1 MTDYVTDFVEE
12 SREHITELNNW
23 LLELEG
29 SPEDEEAIGE
39 IFRIAH
45 TLKGNCGAMGL
56 TPASDLAHAIE
67 DVLEAVRADEV
78 TVTPELM
85 DTIFEGVDDLETMI
99 DELTAHGEV
108 RTDPGETIQTLRE
121 HVDVEFPSPTDGE
134 IDDLVTRLEAPT
146 GDGNAY
152 FVRIGVETRHSN
164 AGVLVVDALVDA
176 FDLLGTAPPRERID
190 EECEIVDAVFATSVE
205 SGAITAALE
214 PVEVVDDF
222 EIVPVTERFETDAP
236 GTEVSD
242 DPGEELSSERA
253 TEMEVD
259 ELLGEFEEFDD
270 LDAAVEDIGD
280 VDAFDDMGDAG
291 AFDDLL
297 DEGDL
302 EAIDGGAPEDDEP
315 ADREDGVAEEST
327 DTEDDGEV
335 TGDSNAVFNDL
346 KDEVEM
352 VGFDELQSELEALE
366 FEEFDEDELSMD
378 ELLGDELDPGDDT
391 FLGDE
396 ADEPLEDEADE
407 PLEAEDEADEP
418 LEAEDEADE
427 PLEAEDETDEPLEA
441 EDEDDEPLEAE
452 DETDEPLEAEDEAD
466 EPLEAEDEADE
477 PLEDEADEPLEDEA
491 DEQLEDEADEQLEA
505 EDEADEPLE
514 AEDETDEPLE
524 AEDETDEPL
533 EAEEESE
540 PEPTSVDTGDDE
552 PGESVFLFGHV
563 LEPAGASNDAK
574 PEAGIER
581 EPADGPVDE
590 GDLEV
595 TAEGGFDDPEDGFDV
610 QSGFGDETVTD
621 LGFDEERDLE
631 ADEYGL
637 EDSFGDDLEE
647 SESVRSGSS
656 GEPEEFGALPAGD
669 AGEFDPTASEFDPTA
684 SEFDP
689 TADID
694 ETAFG
699 ESDADGTA
707 TEPKPAPDEGT
718 PGETMAIPD
727 ITVPEVEESAEPG
740 DDEPETERIQSLRVN
755 ADQIDTLLT
764 LVEGLV
770 TSRVRLRNAVD
781 AGEDIRTIDR
791 ELDDLED
798 IATDLQEAIVDVRLV
813 PLKTVTGRLPRV
825 VRDIARDQDKKVDF
839 EITGE
844 DVELDRTVLE
854 RIGDPLMHLVR
865 NAVDHGIEPPE
876 EREAADKPREGT
888 VELRAERERERV
900 VIQIEDDGGGLE
912 PDRLRAEAVDADVL
926 SETEA
931 EELPPEDVYDL
942 VFHPGLSTA
951 EEITDVSGRG
961 VGMDVVKR
969 TIDDLEGTISV
980 ESEPGEGTT
989 VTLSVPVTVAI
1000 SEVLFVES
1008 GGREFGIP
1016 AKVVEDVETATAVSV
1031 DDDWTSVEM
1040 GEDTLP
1046 IVGIAET
1053 LGTTSTRPNEDGMIV
1068 RIREEVRPIA
1078 VHCDDIRDQQ
1088 EVVIKPFEGF
1098 MSGIPGLSGATAR
1111 GRGKVVNILDV
1122 KTL

>member
-427 PLEAEDETDEPLEA
+427 PLE
-441 EDEDDEPLEAE
+441 
-452 DETDEPLEAEDEAD
+452 
-466 EPLEAEDEADE
+466 
-477 PLEDEADEPLEDEA
+477 DEADEPLEDEA
-491 DEQLEDEADEQLEA
+491 DEQLEA
-505 EDEADEPLE
+505 EDEA
-514 AEDETDEPLE
+514 DEPLE